1 MKHIFSIL
9 LALILLCSC
18 TVSTDSNP
26 NSDMPV
32 PTDAEDRFMENSPTD
47 GIIQEDSEQE
57 SSVIREYHETVM
69 GDPSDVHLSTQLV
82 GNRIA
87 YIKKEFEDA
96 HHEIAIVTFFD
107 EYGNQIEEYS
117 LPTPE
122 DIRSA
127 KEIMMLDSVFLLSDG
142 RWFTVYYADGNTDFY
157 HMYLLAADGTVLH
170 NGLLNGSAGA
180 YYRNNRECIEMADG
194 AFRLFLINGSDM
206 RWYDETLTEQGRT
219 TVKDAPFGVNN
230 LYHIGGS
237 RYYYNDGFTLS
248 RGIIDLETGA
258 CSPADVSL
266 SGDNYGEKLVYGAN
280 GADYIISSLGIDRH
294 DADGTRTE
302 VFSWS
307 EVGIDSS
314 TLDFSEILAV
324 NDNAFVVPQLK
335 KENGRGINSQVIY
348 GTSLRAASGDVQTI
362 TIKGSL
368 TDAAWLNQAIYAFN
382 RQNPH
387 YRVKYKQVKDKTYA
401 ELVSDTLLFDKT
413 ADMLMLPIDGFYSA
427 HYDKGAFV
435 DLAPTVQ
442 HLLLPS
448 VYRAKAEDGGA
459 LYTFPTTM
467 AFSALAAKKGT
478 VSGALT
484 WDALYA
490 LCDGLSADEYLIAP
504 QYTGGMDVYEN
515 KNGQLVPL
523 GYQMNDLA
531 SALYTNTLSDF
542 VHTEAADSSFD
553 SSQFREAV
561 QFLQWLDTHM
571 DVNVG
576 GTQMSN
582 GGNDRISTGIFPM
595 RLRAGN
601 IRLAEVMVSDIRHFT
616 VLDMLFGEEDYTLFG
631 YPGTDE
637 DRLMLNTSVSNFF
650 PAVLAD
656 TDVMEGCLAFVE
668 FLLSDAMQITDSLPA
683 LPVTMSAMEHLLDQN
698 TYQYYSKTRY
708 EQLER
713 GSDSEYLFS
722 EIGTTAEYREDYGLL
737 RDTEELYTV
746 FSFTDEKKEEIMAF
760 FEDAK
765 LCTSV
770 DRTVKS
776 IVNEELSAWQ
786 GGVRTLE
793 ETTKIIDSR
802 VWIYLNE

>member
-18 TVSTDSNP
+18 TVSTDRNP
-26 NSDMPV
+26 DSDTPV
-32 PTDAEDRFMENSPTD
+32 PTEAEDRFMENSPTD
-47 GIIQEDSEQE
+47 GTIQEDSGQE
-57 SSVIREYHETVM
+57 ASVIREYHETVM
-69 GDPSDVHLSTQLV
+69 GDPSDLHLSTQLV

-87 YIKKEFEDA
+87 YIRKEFEDV
-96 HHEIAIVTFFD
+96 HHETAVVTFYD
-107 EYGNQIEEYS
+107 EYGNQIEVYS

-127 KEIMMLDSVFLLSDG
+127 KEIMMLDAVFLLSDG
-142 RWFTVYYADGNTDFY
+142 RWFAVYCADGNIESY

-170 NGLLNGSAGA
+170 NALLNGSAGA
-180 YYRNNRECIEMADG
+180 NYRNNGECLETADG
-194 AFRLFLINGSDM
+194 AFRLFLINGSDI
-206 RWYDETLTEQGRT
+206 RWYDETLTEQGRI
-219 TVKDAPFGVNN
+219 TVKDALFGVNN

-248 RGIIDLETGA
+248 RGIIDLETGV
-258 CSPADVSL
+258 CSHADVNL
-266 SGDNYGEKLVYGAN
+266 SGDKYGEKNIYGAD
-280 GADYIISSLGIDRH
+280 GADYIISQLGIERH
-294 DADGTRTE
+294 HADGTRTE

-307 EVGIDSS
+307 EVGIDSN
-314 TLDFSEILAV
+314 TLDFSEILAI
-324 NDNAFVVPQLK
+324 NDNAFVIPQLK
-335 KENGRGINSQVIY
+335 KENGRGITSQVMY

-382 RQNPH
+382 RQNPY
-387 YRVKYKQVKDKTYA
+387 YRVKYKQVRDKTDV

-413 ADMLMLPIDGFYSA
+413 TDMLMLSLDGFYSA

-448 VYRAKAEDGGA
+448 VYRANAEDDGA

-467 AFSALAAKKGT
+467 AFTAFAAKKGT

-490 LCDGLSADEYLIAP
+490 LRDGLSADEYLIAP
-504 QYTGGMDVYEN
+504 QYTGGMDVFVS

-531 SALYTNTLSDF
+531 SALYANTLSDF
-542 VHTEAADSSFD
+542 VHEDVADSSFD
-553 SSQFREAV
+553 SAQFREAV

-582 GGNDRISTGIFPM
+582 GGNDRISTGVFPK

-601 IRLAEVMVSDIRHFT
+601 IRLAEVMISDIRHFT

-631 YPGTDE
+631 YPGTNE
-637 DRLMLNTSVSNFF
+637 DRIVLKTSVSNFF

-656 TDVMEGCLAFVE
+656 TDVKEGCLAFLE

-683 LPVTMSAMEHLLDQN
+683 LPVTVSAMEQLLDQN
-698 TYQYYSKTRY
+698 TYQYYSKTQY

-737 RDTEELYTV
+737 RDTEALYTV

-765 LCTSV
+765 LCTFV
-770 DRTVKS
+770 DRTVQS
-776 IVNEELSAWQ
+776 IVNEELSAWH